1 MGFTFDTPAVDEFEE
16 MVSYRKD
23 VTGIDCTVFISP
35 RGIARH
41 SPRITIGLGLD
52 PRGNIATV
60 TFDGCDQSTTGASGA
75 AVRRVEPRG
84 AAGLL
89 VLPHRYQTVA
99 ATAAI
104 NLATGDDHPVR
115 QAGLYR

>member
-1 MGFTFDTPAVDEFEE
+1 MSFTFDTPAVDEFEE

-60 TFDGCDQSTTGASGA
+60 TFDG
-75 AVRRVEPRG
+75 
-84 AAGLL
+84 
-89 VLPHRYQTVA
+89 TVIG
-99 ATAAI
+99 AI
-104 NLATGDDHPVR
+104 NPQLVR
-115 QAGLYR
+115 QVQRFVELNRAVLLDYWFYRIDTKQLQQRLQSV

>member
-60 TFDGCDQSTTGASGA
+60 TFDG
-75 AVRRVEPRG
+75 
-84 AAGLL
+84 
-89 VLPHRYQTVA
+89 TVIG
-99 ATAAI
+99 AI
-104 NLATGDDHPVR
+104 NPQLVR
-115 QAGLYR
+115 QVQRFVELNRAVLLDYWFYRIDTKQLQQRLQSI

>member
-1 MGFTFDTPAVDEFEE
+1 MSFAFDTPAVDEFEE

-60 TFDGCDQSTTGASGA
+60 TFDGAVIGAIDPHLARQVKQFIELNRAVLLAYWRYEIDTDQL
-75 AVRRVEPRG
+75 RQR
-84 AAGLL
+84 LW
-89 VLPHRYQTVA
+89 
-99 ATAAI
+99 AI
-104 NLATGDDHPVR
+104 TD
-115 QAGLYR
+115 

>member
-1 MGFTFDTPAVDEFEE
+1 MSFTFDTPAVDEFEE

-60 TFDGCDQSTTGASGA
+60 TFDG
-75 AVRRVEPRG
+75 
-84 AAGLL
+84 
-89 VLPHRYQTVA
+89 TVIG
-99 ATAAI
+99 AI
-104 NLATGDDHPVR
+104 NPQLVR
-115 QAGLYR
+115 QVQRFVELNRAVLLDYWFYRIDTKQLQQRLQSI

>member
-41 SPRITIGLGLD
+41 SPRIKIGLGLD

-60 TFDGCDQSTTGASGA
+60 TFDG
-75 AVRRVEPRG
+75 
-84 AAGLL
+84 
-89 VLPHRYQTVA
+89 TVIG
-99 ATAAI
+99 AI
-104 NLATGDDHPVR
+104 NPQLVR
-115 QAGLYR
+115 QVQRFVELNRAVLLDYWFYRIDTKQLQQRLQSI